1 MVEKLVPM
9 PEDGL
14 PPVAVHAN
22 ARGGVPPEPAALQD
36 TAMPT
41 VPEGGQLIMS
51 DIVNGLIVTIVEADA
66 VWEAL
71 SVNVTLIV

>member
-1 MVEKLVPM
+1 VVEKLVPV

-14 PPVAVHAN
+14 PPVVVHAN
-22 ARGGVPPEPAALQD
+22 MIGRVPPALVALQD

-41 VPEGGQLIMS
+41 VPFGGQLIVI
-51 DIVNGLIVTIVEADA
+51 DIVNGLIVTVSESFA
-66 VWEAL
+66 VRETS